1 MSTTTSQ
8 TEAKSA
14 FEQAIINAFK
24 HKTHKDIYSYI
35 TIAYDELHT
44 YINDIKASSS
54 SSKSI
59 LNKNILSK
67 LSHITQRNYLVITMI
82 TFPKTFLS

>member
-1 MSTTTSQ
+1 MSTTKSQ

-54 SSKSI
+54 SSKLI

-67 LSHITQRNYLVITMI
+67 LSHITSLNAIT
-82 TFPKTFLS
+82 L